1 MPRETDDFAYKG
13 LCILVKMFK
22 NCISDFVSLFGYP
35 KMVRINSLP
44 AFIALFLI
52 FVVAIVAEEVEPH
65 SLHVSKAQGQRDL
78 AAYAKT
84 YSNLSQWQ
92 ARAKHLKQSIL
103 RGANL
108 DPLPAP
114 SPLRP
119 IFGPQ
124 REYHGYTVQ
133 NVAFESVPGFF
144 VTGNLYM
151 PREKT
156 GKHAGI
162 LCPHGHFADG
172 RFRAAHQI
180 RCATLARMGAV
191 VFAYDMV
198 GRGESTQMGHQQSAA
213 LTMQILNSMRAIDF
227 LCSLPSVDAERI
239 GVTGASG
246 GGTQTFLL
254 AALDERVAASAPVVM
269 VAANYYGGCKCESG
283 LPIHK
288 SPEHNTN
295 NAEIAALC
303 APRPLLLVSCG
314 ADWTQHTPNIEMPYI
329 RSIFKFYN
337 EEQAVENAHFP
348 KQHHDYNHTK
358 RAAVY
363 AFFAEHLKL
372 DHAAVTTA
380 DGAIDE
386 SDILIETPEVL
397 KVFTD
402 TNPRP
407 AHAAADT
414 RAVLRSLKKMQDRN
428 RKEGSVKKSAS

>member
-1 MPRETDDFAYKG
+1 MERTTFRFE
-13 LCILVKMFK
+13 LSLV
-22 NCISDFVSLFGYP
+22 
-35 KMVRINSLP
+35 LP
-44 AFIALFLI
+44 VMLWFFTA
-52 FVVAIVAEEVEPH
+52 VVATVAFEVEPH
-65 SLHVSKAQGQRDL
+65 SLHVSPAQGQRDL
-78 AAYAKT
+78 TAYAKT
-84 YSNLSQWQ
+84 FSNLAQWQ
-92 ARAKHLKQSIL
+92 ARARNLKQSIL

-119 IFGPQ
+119 IFGPT
-124 REYHGYTVQ
+124 REYKGYAVQ

-144 VTGNLYM
+144 VTGNLYL
-151 PREKT
+151 PREKA

-213 LTMQILNSMRAIDF
+213 LTMQILNSIRAVDF
-227 LCSLPSVDAERI
+227 LCSLPAVDADRI
-239 GVTGASG
+239 GITGASG

-288 SPEHNTN
+288 SQTHNTN
-295 NAEIAALC
+295 NAEIAALS

-314 ADWTQHTPNIEMPYI
+314 ADWTQHTPNIELPYI
-329 RSIFKFYN
+329 RRIFEFFDRGD
-337 EEQAVENAHFP
+337 AVENAHFP
-348 KQHHDYNHTK
+348 KQQHDYNQSK
-358 RAAVY
+358 RKVVY
-363 AFFAEHLKL
+363 AFLARHLKL
-372 DHAAVTTA
+372 DHAAVTKA
-380 DGAIDE
+380 DGTIDE
-386 SDILIETPEVL
+386 SEILIETPEVL
-397 KVFTD
+397 KVFND
-402 TNPRP
+402 THPRP
-407 AHAAADT
+407 SHAAADT
-414 RAVLRSLKKMQDRN
+414 RAVLDSLKKMQERN
-428 RKEGSVKKSAS
+428 RKDASAKQSEG